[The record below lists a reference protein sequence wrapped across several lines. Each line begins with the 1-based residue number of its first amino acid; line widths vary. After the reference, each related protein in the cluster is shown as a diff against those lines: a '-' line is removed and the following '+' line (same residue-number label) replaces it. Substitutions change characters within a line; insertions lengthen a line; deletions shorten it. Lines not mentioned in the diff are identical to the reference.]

1 MVAFVANLAVGVLLL
16 LDLNPVMNLILTIPA
31 IACTSTV
38 ACRCYVSLTTFSTR
52 SNTVETHERSTWA
65 NGLAWFKRSFAQK
78 RGAGG
83 MGLGKDKDKLGRVS
97 SVQWVHTV
105 QDPDTLENGRMTTF
119 ELPSSTAVLAPQLDE
134 QQQGRRSSGDV
145 GLLELRYVL
154 RYPPPFLFFFISSPL
169 NPPPVPSSLDNK
181 QPHRLSST
189 TTRSTDMQ
197 EIKPADT

>member
-38 ACRCYVSLTTFSTR
+38 ACRCYVSLTSFGTR
-52 SNTVETHERSTWA
+52 SNTAETHERSTWA
-65 NGLAWFKRSFAQK
+65 DGLAWFKRSFAQK
-78 RGAGG
+78 RGGG
-83 MGLGKDKDKLGRVS
+83 GKDKDKDKLGRVS

-105 QDPDTLENGRMTTF
+105 QDPDTLENGRMTAF
-119 ELPSSTAVLAPQLDE
+119 ELPSSTAVLAPHPDE

-154 RYPPPFLFFFISSPL
+154 RYPTFFVF
-169 NPPPVPSSLDNK
+169 
-181 QPHRLSST
+181 H
-189 TTRSTDMQ
+189 
-197 EIKPADT
+197 